1 MKALVTFLALA
12 LLAAGPVGCGKKSD
26 DDKDKD
32 KDTGPIETTVDYV
45 IGKTPIEAG
54 ARAKR
59 TTIQVSIK
67 NAVYMFEIE
76 NERSPISLKE
86 VVGAGY
92 LDKRYLNDEYGR
104 PLEVEVKEGTFVVRS
119 VRLDSKTGKRVVRW
133 EKKF

>member
-12 LLAAGPVGCGKKSD
+12 LLAAGPAGCGKKSD

-45 IGKTPIEAG
+45 TGHTAINAKS
-54 ARAKR
+54 RAQQTLTKAA
-59 TTIQVSIK
+59 IK
-67 NAVYMFEIE
+67 NAIPIFEFE

-86 VVGAGY
+86 LVGAGY
-92 LDKRYLNDEYGR
+92 LDKKHLNDEYGR

-119 VRLDSKTGKRVVRW
+119 VPFVFNG
-133 EKKF
+133 E